1 MIKKRV
7 TRKDLVKAPD
17 EFQTLTSKAIDF
29 LSFHQKKAMVGV
41 AVIVVVLALVLVVR
55 GYTNMMNNRAM
66 VLYNEGNASLE
77 QALPTNDEAV
87 YKQALAKFEQLV
99 KDYPRSR
106 VIALAFIQAGNV
118 QYNLKNYDRATENYQ
133 NFLNKVRSDDN
144 DFRLLA
150 YNGLGY
156 CYEALAK
163 YKDAAEYYERA
174 ASVPDSYVK
183 DQARLSK
190 ARVLLKGGN
199 WSEALKTYE
208 EILKTQADS
217 LDADLIRQQINQI
230 NQDHGGASKS

>member
-1 MIKKRV
+1 
-7 TRKDLVKAPD
+7 
-17 EFQTLTSKAIDF
+17 
-29 LSFHQKKAMVGV
+29 
-41 AVIVVVLALVLVVR
+41 
-55 GYTNMMNNRAM
+55 
-66 VLYNEGNASLE
+66 
-77 QALPTNDEAV
+77 
-87 YKQALAKFEQLV
+87 
-99 KDYPRSR
+99 
-106 VIALAFIQAGNV
+106 
-118 QYNLKNYDRATENYQ
+118 
-133 NFLNKVRSDDN
+133 
-144 DFRLLA
+144 
-150 YNGLGY
+150 
-156 CYEALAK
+156 LAK